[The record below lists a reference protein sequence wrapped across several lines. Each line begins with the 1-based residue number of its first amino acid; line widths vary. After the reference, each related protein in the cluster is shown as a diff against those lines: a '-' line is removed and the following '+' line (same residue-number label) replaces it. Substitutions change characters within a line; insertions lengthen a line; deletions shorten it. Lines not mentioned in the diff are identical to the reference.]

1 MPLPFIDLFCGL
13 LVVAK
18 LLNDLRFI
26 PKERKEREER
36 EASLNW
42 RGSVADSL
50 PALHYFCQPTFEMK
64 RTVNQPTGAGKAKTT
79 RRERTFTV
87 RHTGSQFLGLDFLCP
102 PFCWKLREEDDLIVM
117 TI

>member
-1 MPLPFIDLFCGL
+1 LPLPFIDLFCGL

-26 PKERKEREER
+26 PKEHEER

-42 RGSVADSL
+42 RGSVGI
-50 PALHYFCQPTFEMK
+50 HFMGYNYFCQPTFEMK

-79 RRERTFTV
+79 RRGRTFTV

-102 PFCWKLREEDDLIVM
+102 RFCWKLREEDVLIV
-117 TI
+117 